1 MAAVAGHALGAAL
14 AVGCHLGQ
22 FRQGLVGPRGGGRQR
37 GDVDRI
43 VGGRQLIGVQGAF
56 AGCGDDRG
64 AVRPVRVGA
73 YDGVLETVR
82 GGAAIAVRVASL
94 LVSASEDIALLDRP
108 PYVHTVR
115 RRITRLMRA
124 LNAETRFQAGVQAAL
139 RVWFTG

>member
-1 MAAVAGHALGAAL
+1 MEELSGS
-14 AVGCHLGQ
+14 
-22 FRQGLVGPRGGGRQR
+22 
-37 GDVDRI
+37 VDRTAA
-43 VGGRQLIGVQGAF
+43 QLLSSVHTPRATGI
-56 AGCGDDRG
+56 
-64 AVRPVRVGA
+64 
-73 YDGVLETVR
+73 ETVR